1 MLKLSQ
7 AIVAWTPAAKSAL
20 RDPLTLLQAG
30 WTDIVGIEVAT
41 NSAPVRVAD
50 GTLVVVTR
58 SSAWSHQLSFLADR
72 VLAAVAARLPAA
84 GVERLRFRVG
94 VLPKRRAP
102 RVADSPADPVR
113 LPGEPVPSAS
123 AQEAL
128 AQFARHV
135 EAATQSKRSA
145 GWKACDT
152 CGALIDPSQRASCAA
167 CDAAQSEG
175 RALATARLLFEAP
188 WLGFA
193 GTAALVDGLSEKE
206 YERIRSRLLKRW
218 WGMLERARVAGQ
230 LSRNGRERQVAS
242 SYVLLRSK
250 IPPEE
255 IIPATVRNVLG
266 DELHELLYANS
277 PLQMAS
283 GASKQN
289 ERKG

>member
-7 AIVAWTPAAKSAL
+7 AIVAWTPAEKIAL
-20 RDPLTLLQAG
+20 RDPLMLLQAG
-30 WTDIVGIEVAT
+30 WTDIVGVEVAA
-41 NSAPVRVAD
+41 NSEPVRVAD

-94 VLPKRRAP
+94 VLRKRHAP
-102 RVADSPADPVR
+102 RAAGSPANPVR
-113 LPGEPVPSAS
+113 LPGESVPSAS

-152 CGALIDPSQRASCAA
+152 CGALIDPSQKASCAA
-167 CDAAQSEG
+167 CDAARSEG
-175 RALATARLLFEAP
+175 RALATARLLLEAP
-188 WLGFA
+188 WLGFG
-193 GTAALVDGLSEKE
+193 GTAELVDGLNEKE

-218 WGMLERARVAGQ
+218 WGMLERARVAGH
-230 LSRNGRERQVAS
+230 LSRNGRERLVAS

-255 IIPATVRNVLG
+255 IMPATVRNVLG

-277 PLQMAS
+277 PLQTAS
-283 GASKQN
+283 GA
-289 ERKG
+289 RKTKEGLI

>member
-7 AIVAWTPAAKSAL
+7 AIVAWTPSEKVAL

-30 WTDIVGIEVAT
+30 WTDIVGAQVAA
-41 NSAPVRVAD
+41 NSAPVRMAD
-50 GTLVVVTR
+50 GTLVIVTR

-72 VLAAVAARLPAA
+72 VLGAVAARLPGG

-94 VLPKRRAP
+94 VLPKRNATP
-102 RVADSPADPVR
+102 TAVSHANPVR
-113 LPGEPVPSAS
+113 LSGEPVPSAS

-135 EAATQSKRSA
+135 EAAARSKRSA

-152 CGALIDPSQRASCAA
+152 CGALIDPSQGASCAA
-167 CDAAQSEG
+167 CGAARSEG

-188 WLGFA
+188 WLGFT
-193 GTAALVDGLSEKE
+193 GTAKLVDGLSEKE

-218 WGMLERARVAGQ
+218 WGMLERARVAGH
-230 LSRNGRERQVAS
+230 LSRAGRERLVAS

-250 IPPEE
+250 IAPEE
-255 IIPATVRNVLG
+255 IMPATVRNVLG
-266 DELHELLYANS
+266 DELYELLYCGS
-277 PLQMAS
+277 P
-283 GASKQN
+283 
-289 ERKG
+289 